1 MEELNEISLRERI
14 RLNLVSYMESADINQ
29 VQLAEKLGISKGTV
43 NNWARGNNSPDVD
56 MVPKICKILGI
67 SIPDLY
73 APTRY
78 EVHEIQNF
86 KKSPSL
92 SDEAIKL
99 AEDYDGRM
107 DDRGRETVR
116 GVADLEVARFKSR
129 TAAALRKSREQSEAA
144 EEIAPDASEMLVYI
158 NPAAAGT
165 PLYAESDF
173 ERLTF
178 PADKVPRGTDFGI
191 RISGKSMEPTVM
203 DGSIAWVRK
212 RLDMPNGT
220 VGIFMLNDSAVCKRF
235 FKEPDGTV
243 RLESDNPG
251 FGPATVAEFDTLV
264 TVGEVI
270 GTA

>member
-1 MEELNEISLRERI
+1 MMEVGELISFYRRQCGMTIDE
-14 RLNLVSYMESADINQ
+14 
-29 VQLAEKLGISKGTV
+29 LAEKSGVAKGTL
-43 NNWARGNNSPDVD
+43 N
-56 MVPKICKILGI
+56 KIMGGVTK
-67 SIPDLY
+67 
-73 APTRY
+73 APTLDNMKAIARALGKRLADFDD
-78 EVHEIQNF
+78 EPELADMF
-86 KKSPSL
+86 SPSEQAHIKKYRL
-92 SDEAIKL
+92 LDPYGKEAVDGVLDVESRRCEAARKEQL
-99 AEDYDGRM
+99 EQAAE
-107 DDRGRETVR
+107 
-116 GVADLEVARFKSR
+116 
-129 TAAALRKSREQSEAA
+129 ALRKSQEQAEAA
-144 EEIAPDASEMLVYI
+144 EEITLDVAEMLVYV

-178 PADKVPRGTDFGI
+178 PSDKVPRGTDFGI

-243 RLESDNPG
+243 RLESDNPE

>member
-1 MEELNEISLRERI
+1 MMEVGELISFYRRQCGMTIDE
-14 RLNLVSYMESADINQ
+14 
-29 VQLAEKLGISKGTV
+29 LAEKSGVAKGTL
-43 NNWARGNNSPDVD
+43 N
-56 MVPKICKILGI
+56 KIMGGVTK
-67 SIPDLY
+67 
-73 APTRY
+73 APTLDNMKAIARALGKRLADFDD
-78 EVHEIQNF
+78 EPELADMF
-86 KKSPSL
+86 SPSEQARIKKYRL
-92 SDEAIKL
+92 LDPYGKEAV
-99 AEDYDGRM
+99 DGVLDVESKRCEEE
-107 DDRGRETVR
+107 RQKQATI
-116 GVADLEVARFKSR
+116 L
-129 TAAALRKSREQSEAA
+129 REQRERLEAA

-235 FKEPDGTV
+235 FKEPDGSV
-243 RLESDNPG
+243 RLESDNPE

-270 GTA
+270 GTV

>member
-1 MEELNEISLRERI
+1 MWLDVFNEMRKKSGMSLDEISIKSGIPKGTLSKITAGITKAPPLETMRK
-14 RLNLVSYMESADINQ
+14 LVYSMGYTLDDLDRGLEVSDNFSA
-29 VQLAEKLGISKGTV
+29 AEKAHIKKYRLLDPYGKEAVDGVLDVESRRCEA
-43 NNWARGNNSPDVD
+43 ARKEQMEQAS
-56 MVPKICKILGI
+56 
-67 SIPDLY
+67 
-73 APTRY
+73 
-78 EVHEIQNF
+78 E
-86 KKSPSL
+86 
-92 SDEAIKL
+92 
-99 AEDYDGRM
+99 
-107 DDRGRETVR
+107 
-116 GVADLEVARFKSR
+116 
-129 TAAALRKSREQSEAA
+129 ALRKSREQAEAA
-144 EEIAPDASEMLVYI
+144 EEITLDVAEMLVYV

-270 GTA
+270 GTV

>member
-1 MEELNEISLRERI
+1 MPTNKPRVTFALSEGQLERLEDYRIDQRIKNQSQAILSLI
-14 RLNLVSYMESADINQ
+14 
-29 VQLAEKLGISKGTV
+29 EKG
-43 NNWARGNNSPDVD
+43 
-56 MVPKICKILGI
+56 
-67 SIPDLY
+67 
-73 APTRY
+73 
-78 EVHEIQNF
+78 
-86 KKSPSL
+86 L
-92 SDEAIKL
+92 SDIEKSGTTYSEPPEEKRKLDELVKKYSSLDPYGKEAVDSVLDVESRRCEAARKEQMEQ
-99 AEDYDGRM
+99 AS
-107 DDRGRETVR
+107 ET
-116 GVADLEVARFKSR
+116 
-129 TAAALRKSREQSEAA
+129 LRKSREQSEAA
-144 EEIAPDASEMLVYI
+144 EEITLDVAEMLVYV

-178 PADKVPRGTDFGI
+178 PSDKVPRGTDFGI

-243 RLESDNPG
+243 RLESDNPE

>member
-1 MEELNEISLRERI
+1 MADLELLSK
-14 RLNLVSYMESADINQ
+14 RLIEVRKQHGYTRK
-29 VQLAEKLGISKGTV
+29 QLAEELGKPYRTITNYETGEHEPGHKYLIEIAKKFGVTV
-43 NNWARGNNSPDVD
+43 DYLVGRSDNPE
-56 MVPKICKILGI
+56 
-67 SIPDLY
+67 
-73 APTRY
+73 PT
-78 EVHEIQNF
+78 Q
-86 KKSPSL
+86 KKAPSL
-92 SDEAIKL
+92 SDEAMKL

-116 GVADLEVARFKSR
+116 GVADLEVARFKSE
-129 TAAALRKSREQSEAA
+129 TAATLRKSRERSEAA
-144 EEIAPDASEMLVYI
+144 EEIAPETTEMLVYI

-173 ERLTF
+173 ERMTF
-178 PADKVPRGTDFGI
+178 PSDKVPRGTDFGI

-243 RLESDNPG
+243 RLESDNPA
-251 FGPATVAEFDTLV
+251 FPDVTVAEFDALV
-264 TVGEVI
+264 TVGEVV
-270 GTA
+270 GMV